1 MFLAQATNTH
11 LTLSQQIGIV
21 AVLLLTSKGAAGV
34 AGAAFVVLAST
45 LSTLG
50 TIPVASIAL
59 VFGIHRFMGEALAV
73 TNLVGNSVATI
84 VIAKW
89 EGALDEER
97 MRNRL
102 SLKRRNST

>member
-1 MFLAQATNTH
+1 VFLAQATNTH

-21 AVLLLTSKGAAGV
+21 AVLLLASK
-34 AGAAFVVLAST
+34 
-45 LSTLG
+45 
-50 TIPVASIAL
+50 
-59 VFGIHRFMGEALAV
+59 RFMGEAPAV
-73 TNLVGNSVATI
+73 TNLAGNSVATI